1 MRKFTNNNMNMN
13 NNMKKAALSGNGKR
27 FGANLK
33 ASYKADG
40 SVSFDDF
47 QVEVEESKTP
57 RGRKVTVSINGSV
70 SCEGL
75 ADLVG
80 KLVAGDRK
88 KPLDWGG
95 VEKF

>member
-1 MRKFTNNNMNMN
+1 M
-13 NNMKKAALSGNGKR
+13 NNMKNGKNAAKCSKR
-27 FGANLK
+27 FGANLS

-47 QVEVEESKTP
+47 QVEVEEAKTP
-57 RGRKVTVSINGSV
+57 RGKKITVSLNGSM
-70 SCEGL
+70 SCQGL